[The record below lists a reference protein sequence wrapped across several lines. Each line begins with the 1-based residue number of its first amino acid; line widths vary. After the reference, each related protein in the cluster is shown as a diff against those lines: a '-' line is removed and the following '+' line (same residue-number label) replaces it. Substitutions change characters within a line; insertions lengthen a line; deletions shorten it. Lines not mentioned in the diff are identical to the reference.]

1 MVDWWPRHTLNCIGH
16 RRTGCPAYSAHE
28 GDGMTTTESLEAEF
42 SVAWANLE
50 SARQKMADLRR
61 RMPPEPVKDYELKG
75 PEGSVRLSEMF
86 ADKTD
91 LILIHNMGSE
101 CPYCTMWADG
111 PGDWEAKLDY

>member
-1 MVDWWPRHTLNCIGH
+1 
-16 RRTGCPAYSAHE
+16 
-28 GDGMTTTESLEAEF
+28 MTTTESLEAEF